1 MNRLHESV
9 DVNDK
14 RGTFNTWV
22 DWDSKSADPQA
33 T

>member
-14 RGTFNTWV
+14 SGTFNIWV
-22 DWDSKSADPQA
+22 DWDSKLADPQA